1 MSWLRSYQRC
11 SDEELVQLMR
21 QGKRKAF
28 DALYRRYQERMYRYF
43 FTMLHGNSM
52 KAQDF
57 TQEAFL
63 RVIKNA
69 DRFDAQ
75 KKFSTWI
82 YTIANNLCKNEY
94 RRISRNPMTVELKNG
109 QFSINSKPWQQLDQE
124 GFEEALR
131 RQLEQL
137 DELPRQCFIL
147 RFQEELS
154 IKEISEILN
163 CPEGTVKSRLHY
175 TIKKLST
182 RLQIFNPN
190 YDAKNNYPIP

>member
-11 SDEELVQLMR
+11 TDEELVQLMR
-21 QGKRKAF
+21 QGKRQAF
-28 DALYRRYQERMYRYF
+28 DALHQRYQERMYRYF
-43 FTMLHGNSM
+43 FTMLQGNRM

-57 TQEAFL
+57 TQDVFF

-69 DRFDAQ
+69 GLFNPQ
-75 KKFSTWI
+75 QKFSTWI

-94 RRISRNPMTVELKNG
+94 RRMSRNPMTVELKNEE
-109 QFSINSKPWQQLDQE
+109 FPIDLMPWQQLDQK
-124 GFEEALR
+124 GFEKALR
-131 RQLEQL
+131 QQLEQL

-182 RLQIFNPN
+182 RLQVFNP
-190 YDAKNNYPIP
+190 KQ